1 MQSRRALCIRF
12 IFDNASSHYFLSR
25 AEVEALNP
33 HHHCQ
38 PPSLDR
44 STPTL
49 HCYKNVIL
57 ISATLST
64 TQPKSPFYL
73 LPSQSH
79 MPSELQPPSLF
90 PLVFAQEGRRWDEAL
105 LEDEMEATSSSWL
118 YGKKHDT
125 TRWCG
130 DVDRRRNGT
139 RKQKGGRRRWCEFY
153 WAEKIKKTH
162 VIDSAT
168 TNKWWRFK
176 ATIIWFNFLKHMQ
189 VLSSFVPLIV

>member
-1 MQSRRALCIRF
+1 MQPRRALCIRF
-12 IFDNASSHYFLSR
+12 IFDNSLSHYLLSR
-25 AEVEALNP
+25 VETEALNP

-79 MPSELQPPSLF
+79 MPSELQPPPSF
-90 PLVFAQEGRRWDEAL
+90 PLVFAREGRRWDEAL
-105 LEDEMEATSSSWL
+105 LEDETEATSSSWL
-118 YGKKHDT
+118 YGKKAWHNAMV
-125 TRWCG
+125 W
-130 DVDRRRNGT
+130 RRRLEEKRHQEAERGET
-139 RKQKGGRRRWCEFY
+139 TLMQILLSRK
-153 WAEKIKKTH
+153 
-162 VIDSAT
+162 
-168 TNKWWRFK
+168 NKEN
-176 ATIIWFNFLKHMQ
+176 ACDWFSYYK
-189 VLSSFVPLIV
+189 